1 MAVNRSRGAKLMLN
15 YTVQLLYLDALVNY
29 LCKRICCLH
38 VARKRYIHG
47 VYVGNNYKA
56 AVVLRSA
63 SWRLFRAWN
72 HLIPII
78 FPKHSS
84 GLVCLSYLSIFT
96 FRLVFTA
103 MMTSWI
109 PLQSHFSR
117 LFYVVIHNGVMNR
130 QGSRTKDGISWFMT
144 SWGEENR
151 RKKFRNRKKGGIS
164 RVFMRFSA
172 RCDDVSRKLALVK
185 LRRS

>member
-72 HLIPII
+72 HLISII

-109 PLQSHFSR
+109 SLQSHFSR
-117 LFYVVIHNGVMNR
+117 LFYVVIHNGVMTVRDRGRRMASADLWRHEERRTGVRNFATGR
-130 QGSRTKDGISWFMT
+130 KVEAQGYLWDFLQDAM
-144 SWGEENR
+144 
-151 RKKFRNRKKGGIS
+151 
-164 RVFMRFSA
+164 MSA
-172 RCDDVSRKLALVK
+172 GN
-185 LRRS
+185 